1 VFELPGLS
9 TQSYRWKPN
18 FNIEEFHY
26 WTKSMW
32 QISQFKRA
40 ILTLAVPF
48 MLFAGV
54 SDANAAE
61 ITTPKMKWQGGQ
73 LAAICDD
80 PAGICYTVEMPK
92 HMSNVEGIYP
102 APIIRDARASWV
114 ARSKYELFVCAV
126 VLNSP
131 RVACTK
137 INSNPFP
144 AAYAD
149 LRMKYSP
156 SGKTRISVAGRGTAA
171 GHALLIAAETGI
183 NLQYAHAVG
192 HLQRTIDAL
201 TLIDAPFTG
210 RMRVYDPRTPGDP
223 PEEGCKWQNGGWM
236 CPGPKPYDDCIPVA
250 GPKWFCRI
258 ASEIPEPEPEAD
270 PE

>member
-18 FNIEEFHY
+18 FNIEKFHY

-40 ILTLAVPF
+40 IRTLAVPF
-48 MLFAGV
+48 VLFAGV
-54 SDANAAE
+54 SSAHAAE

-73 LAAICDD
+73 LAAICDG
-80 PAGICYTVEMPK
+80 PAGLCYTVEMPK
-92 HMSNVEGIYP
+92 HMGNVEGIYP

-126 VLNSP
+126 VVNSP

-137 INSNPFP
+137 IESNPFP

-156 SGKTRISVAGRGTAA
+156 SGKTRIAVVNKGTAV
-171 GHALLIAAETGI
+171 GHPSLIAAEKEI
-183 NLQYAHAVG
+183 NLQYAHAVVL
-192 HLQRTIDAL
+192 LQRMIDAR

-210 RMRVYDPRTPGDP
+210 RMSVYDPRTPGDP
-223 PEEGCKWQNGGWM
+223 PEEGCKWENDGWM
-236 CPGPKPYDDCIPVA
+236 CPGPKPYDDCVPVA

-258 ASEIPEPEPEAD
+258 ASEVPEPEPDAA